1 MNRNVSASSDP
12 SVRTEKANDEELKK
26 LYLEKSNNAALD
38 ILDEVL
44 RMSETLGSTRGLLY
58 KHSPY

>member
-12 SVRTEKANDEELKK
+12 SVSTEKANDEELKK
-26 LYLEKSNNAALD
+26 LYLEKTNNAALD

-44 RMSETLGSTRGLLY
+44 RMSETLG
-58 KHSPY
+58 